1 MWPSSFFHAGRINL
15 TLKNILYGNIP
26 GTSCHAVSLFD
37 TSAMTGPHHNPA
49 FIQFPDW
56 WPLVVHSQ
64 LPHMAT
70 LLCLTLIASLQ
81 PISRQAVSKGPV
93 RNRIP
98 CSLIGLGNVK
108 RDVYGPYVILIWHV
122 EPIRN
127 LNVTYSVYDNIFW
140 GGEKKPKLWF
150 FNILKHSV
158 FWICR
163 CKAGMH
169 VMFQH

>member
-1 MWPSSFFHAGRINL
+1 MWPSSFFYAGRINL

-56 WPLVVHSQ
+56 WPLDVHSQ

-127 LNVTYSVYDNIFW
+127 LNVTCVAYMITYFGVGKKSPNCDFSIF
-140 GGEKKPKLWF
+140 
-150 FNILKHSV
+150 
-158 FWICR
+158 
-163 CKAGMH
+163 
-169 VMFQH
+169 

>member
-1 MWPSSFFHAGRINL
+1 MWPSSFFYAGRINL

-26 GTSCHAVSLFD
+26 GTSYAVSLFD

-108 RDVYGPYVILIWHV
+108 RDVYRPYVILIWHV

-127 LNVTYSVYDNIFW
+127 LNVTCVAYMITYFGVGKKSPNCDCSIF
-140 GGEKKPKLWF
+140 
-150 FNILKHSV
+150 
-158 FWICR
+158 
-163 CKAGMH
+163 
-169 VMFQH
+169 